1 MSAALHLVV
10 TLAICTVA
18 AHFLVRARWVW
29 RAPGTGIV
37 LWQLLAATW
46 VLSVAGG
53 LITLG
58 LDPYD
63 APIPQALAA
72 WAADPA
78 SAVAGDGLVIAGL
91 LVLGAFA
98 AALVWS
104 WCAVSRVR
112 RRHRDVLVLVSR
124 QDDAAPGAL
133 VVDHPAAV
141 AYCLPGTP
149 SSIVL
154 STGALRSLSAP
165 ELSAVLAHEH
175 SHARERH
182 DLVLLPFSALCAV
195 LPKVRLAR
203 SVARAVALLV
213 EMRADESASLRHGAQ
228 PLAAALRRFGTAR
241 PPEGALGAADISVE
255 ARLDR
260 LAGLPPLPVTL
271 RWSALVGGLV
281 LVATPLS
288 FLFC

>member
-182 DLVLLPFSALCAV
+182 DLVLLPFVALRGFA
-195 LPKVRLAR
+195 PR
-203 SVARAVALLV
+203 VAAAVALLV
-213 EMRADESASLRHGAQ
+213 EMRADDQACREHSPEALTSALH
-228 PLAAALRRFGTAR
+228 RFTA
-241 PPEGALGAADISVE
+241 PPPAGALGATTE
-255 ARLDR
+255 AVRLHR
-260 LAGLPPLPVTL
+260 IAHRAAVPAWL
-271 RWSALVGGLV
+271 RWSSLVSGLV
-281 LVATPLS
+281 LVSTPLS
-288 FLFC
+288 FLVF